1 MGSIDVREIL
11 KLPVEE
17 RLEIVDAIWDS
28 IAASSDALPVTEAQ
42 KQELDRRL
50 EEHRRNPGAVRSW
63 EQVRDS
69 LDE

>member
-17 RLEIVDAIWDS
+17 RLEIVDAIWNS

-50 EEHRRNPGAVRSW
+50 EEHRTNPGAVRSW